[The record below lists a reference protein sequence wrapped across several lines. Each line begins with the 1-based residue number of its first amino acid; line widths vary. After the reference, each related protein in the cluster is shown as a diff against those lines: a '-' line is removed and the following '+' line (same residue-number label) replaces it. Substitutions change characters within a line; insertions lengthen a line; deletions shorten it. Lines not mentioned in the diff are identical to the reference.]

1 MPIVALPIVLLLVTP
16 SSADEDLME
25 TFKNIDVFRLRASA
39 NACPLLVVGEVC
51 PQENPLYYFKCCGD
65 LNASCCFR
73 LQKMKAGF
81 GVAVIIGIL
90 SVISAEVTEK
100 PLCSLCEDIVK
111 KVDDL
116 LEEGEAVEKDHASP
130 KEVCTNLGLCAV

>member
-1 MPIVALPIVLLLVTP
+1 MRVCFATMPIVALPIVLLLVTP

-73 LQKMKAGF
+73 LQDW
-81 GVAVIIGIL
+81 VLVLLLILAVSIVLSII
-90 SVISAEVTEK
+90 VNFVRC
-100 PLCSLCEDIVK
+100 LCCY
-111 KVDDL
+111 
-116 LEEGEAVEKDHASP
+116 
-130 KEVCTNLGLCAV
+130 